1 MVTSLSANQ
10 RPVSNGHMITLSQ
23 SEAYC
28 VKEGA
33 NDPCQQDISRLLQLQ
48 YSISC
53 PIFCFTVFTSLLRGW
68 RIVPTLNLLARLVI
82 WSYSPGDASSNPL
95 FRSVVKCVDEVCA
108 GCCQM
113 NSLLFVAFILPGN
126 VTAIHIWNKCWRS
139 WVINW
144 IWILISWTTLNREQ
158 FELWIHFELFNT
170 SYFHFIRFNT
180 YRWHF
185 SRVSCHPFS
194 W

>member
-1 MVTSLSANQ
+1 M
-10 RPVSNGHMITLSQ
+10 
-23 SEAYC
+23 Y
-28 VKEGA
+28 EGA
-33 NDPCQQDISRLLQLQ
+33 NDPCQQDIWRLLQLQ

-53 PIFCFTVFTSLLRGW
+53 PIFCFIVFTSLLRGW
-68 RIVPTLNLLARLVI
+68 RIVPTLNFLARLVI

-158 FELWIHFELFNT
+158 FELWIHLNFCQARVQSQIKVPN
-170 SYFHFIRFNT
+170 SGPKSKSQIPNPK
-180 YRWHF
+180 
-185 SRVSCHPFS
+185 SRGKRLGLGLTL
-194 W
+194 